1 MLIVFFRAMIL
12 YAVIIFCIRLMGKKQ
27 LGELQP
33 SEFVVTIMLSNIATL
48 PIEDTDIPLSMG
60 LIPILTFVC
69 IDVFFS
75 YLSLRSR
82 GFRRIICGS
91 PKVIISGGRLD
102 QHTMKELRYT
112 VDDLLAALRSQQ
124 VFDISE
130 VQLAVVETTGQVSVY
145 VKKSSQPATPED
157 LSLKKPDSDPPMLIV
172 NDGEVLDLALADL
185 KKDREWLGEE
195 LAKEG
200 VKLGEVLLM
209 MSDGSESTIIPKKR
223 FMDNNGVSRQRR
235 GEQA

>member
-75 YLSLRSR
+75 FISLKSR
-82 GFRRIICGS
+82 RFRRLICGS

-130 VQLAVVETTGQVSVY
+130 VQLAVVETTGQISVY
-145 VKKSSQPATPED
+145 VKKDSQPVTPSD
-157 LSLKKPDSDPPMLIV
+157 LSLEAPAADPPMLIV
-172 NDGEVLDLALADL
+172 NDGEIMELALSSI
-185 KKDREWLGEE
+185 KRDRKWLDKE
-195 LAKEG
+195 LSKRD

-209 MSDGSESTIIPKKR
+209 MSDGKETTVIPKKR
-223 FMDNNGVSRQRR
+223 FMANDGVSRQRK
-235 GEQA
+235 GK

>member
-75 YLSLRSR
+75 FISLKSR
-82 GFRRIICGS
+82 RFRRLICGS
-91 PKVIISGGRLD
+91 PKVLISGGRLD

-112 VDDLLAALRSQQ
+112 VDDLLAGLRAQQ

-130 VQLAVVETTGQVSVY
+130 VQLAVVETTGQISVY
-145 VKKSSQPATPED
+145 VKKDSQPVTPAD
-157 LSLKKPDSDPPMLIV
+157 LSLEAPAADPPQLIV
-172 NDGEVLDLALADL
+172 NDGEVMELALASI
-185 KKDREWLGEE
+185 KKDRKWLGEE
-195 LAKEG
+195 LAKRD

-209 MSDGSESTIIPKKR
+209 LSDGESSTVIPKKR
-223 FMDNNGVSRQRR
+223 FMPNDGVSRQRR
-235 GEQA
+235 GE